1 MHCRLLVNWSQS
13 FWWFVEG
20 HQDGLFCRPSCRC
33 WSPPPPCWTSPP
45 PPQCLGGSHPSS
57 LAERGPDR
65 RLRKHCTLLVPV
77 VFINILL
84 YVLMSVMKS
93 RDYDFGQKT
102 PKRRF
107 LDLWFFSPEDTSRY
121 WDIKGERAYHST
133 KSHRKYKEAHLVTF
147 CPVRVLKP
155 N

>member
-1 MHCRLLVNWSQS
+1 MFGRKGRGLKVNLLNATFSTMHCRLLVNWSQS

-20 HQDGLFCRPSCRC
+20 QQDGLFCRPSCRC

-45 PPQCLGGSHPSS
+45 PPPCLGGSHPSS

-65 RLRKHCTLLVPV
+65 RLRKHCNLLVPV
-77 VFINILL
+77 VFKNILL

-102 PKRRF
+102 PFSRFIILFYRRYIEI
-107 LDLWFFSPEDTSRY
+107 LR
-121 WDIKGERAYHST
+121 H
-133 KSHRKYKEAHLVTF
+133 KSLPINEVAPKI
-147 CPVRVLKP
+147 
-155 N
+155 